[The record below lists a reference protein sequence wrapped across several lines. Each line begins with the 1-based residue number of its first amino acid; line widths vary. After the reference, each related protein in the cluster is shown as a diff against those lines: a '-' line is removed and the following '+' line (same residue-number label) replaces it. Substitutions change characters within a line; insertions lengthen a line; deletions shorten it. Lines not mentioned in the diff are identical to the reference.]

1 MYFACTVY
9 DIGLLCF
16 CFAGTMD
23 VATTKLMSIHVEAL
37 LPPTSIEL
45 DIPQNVQVA
54 ALLGVGLVFQGTA
67 HRHIA
72 EVLLSEIGNIHTLQN
87 HRNLHGHSVHKCYLL
102 TLKNHLY
109 LLEIYVACP
118 ERKDTLHVGR

>member
-1 MYFACTVY
+1 
-9 DIGLLCF
+9 
-16 CFAGTMD
+16 MD

-72 EVLLSEIGNIHTLQN
+72 EVLLSEIGNTHTVKSCKPSWTFSSQILPLAL
-87 HRNLHGHSVHKCYLL
+87 RNR
-102 TLKNHLY
+102 LY
-109 LLEIYVACP
+109 LLQMWWNIYIYI
-118 ERKDTLHVGR
+118 

>member
-1 MYFACTVY
+1 MYFGCTKY
-9 DIGLLCF
+9 DTGLLCF
-16 CFAGTMD
+16 CFTGTMD

-72 EVLLSEIGNIHTLQN
+72 EVLLSEIGNTHTL
-87 HRNLHGHSVHKCYLL
+87 
-102 TLKNHLY
+102 
-109 LLEIYVACP
+109 
-118 ERKDTLHVGR
+118 